1 MFFNM
6 PSNKQGVL
14 QTYAPITIPNKD
26 KDLEKYNAFENN
38 LSKLGFKLQP
48 EVESSLKGSRKIQTL
63 LGYYVQEK
71 GKASTDANSF
81 FVDISN
87 PPTGESFYRELLT
100 AMDVPQSQIEEKLR
114 DMMTRFTGASNF
126 VNKEDNNKNTSVSDE
141 KESGYLNK

>member
-1 MFFNM
+1 MVLSWASIDTFFSGWL
-6 PSNKQGVL
+6 PDFLVQF
-14 QTYAPITIPNKD
+14 P
-26 KDLEKYNAFENN
+26 
-38 LSKLGFKLQP
+38 
-48 EVESSLKGSRKIQTL
+48 
-63 LGYYVQEK
+63 YYVQEK
-71 GKASTDANSF
+71 GKASTDTNSF